1 MGDSDNYKFSVV
13 HFKSDNAVEIVPINW
28 LFQENGSTYC
38 HFPQNNSNIRKLI
51 SKPDAQPGRDWNVFE
66 IEKVVKS
73 YNTFKRAE
81 KRAKKYIENSD
92 DDSTEAESI
101 GRRKRRKIADSPPDV
116 SCPQVGF
123 ENFIP
128 AAPNDHYSGTIIL
141 PALPSR
147 PIDDQDLTRVQ
158 IEIDSGP
165 TVDPIPSDAQRLAY
179 DDAILNYSGSLSTT
193 EFQEEAL
200 LKLVTLESSVNEVKI
215 LLLKLLANQGSN
227 TTATTDSASTF
238 PLLPLTSAEDL
249 EAIEQWLND
258 TENKKRLVLALSK
271 IGGQKI
277 SSNVYNV
284 LSQVI
289 GTSFAK
295 EIRFTGASGKL
306 PFGTLKLADVV
317 RDSVRVYAAEPVTDS
332 IIDQFIGR
340 WFRNSNDRKGGRKL
354 KTSKKNLGNN
364 DNGNSSN
371 HEEETGTPKL
381 SLVPS

>member
-28 LFQENGSTYC
+28 LFQQNGSTYC
-38 HFPQNNSNIRKLI
+38 HFPPNNSKIRKLI
-51 SKPDAQPGRDWNVFE
+51 SNPDSKPGRDWEVFE
-66 IEKVVKS
+66 IEKIVKS

-81 KRAKKYIENSD
+81 KRAKKYIDNSD
-92 DDSTEAESI
+92 EDSTEAESI

-123 ENFIP
+123 ENLVP

-147 PIDDQDLTRVQ
+147 PIDGQDLSREQ
-158 IEIDSGP
+158 FDIDSGP
-165 TVDPIPSDAQRLAY
+165 PVEQ
-179 DDAILNYSGSLSTT
+179 
-193 EFQEEAL
+193 FQEEAL
-200 LKLVTLESSVNEVKI
+200 FKLVTLESSVNEVKI
-215 LLLKLLANQGSN
+215 LLLKLLTNQEGN
-227 TTATTDSASTF
+227 TVAITDSASTF

-249 EAIEQWLND
+249 DAIEQWLTD

-277 SSNVYNV
+277 ASNVYNV

-306 PFGTLKLADVV
+306 WDYKVGW
-317 RDSVRVYAAEPVTDS
+317 RCSR
-332 IIDQFIGR
+332 
-340 WFRNSNDRKGGRKL
+340 
-354 KTSKKNLGNN
+354 
-364 DNGNSSN
+364 
-371 HEEETGTPKL
+371 
-381 SLVPS
+381 